1 MFGGFG
7 DCCGHGWFENFGGF
21 GWAGL
26 LLNVLLLLGLFLLM
40 IWIVRKIMTNI
51 MSDSDSHPYRD
62 RQSKP
67 KEILAVRYARG
78 EIDRD
83 EFKNMLADLE

>member
-7 DCCGHGWFENFGGF
+7 DCCGHGWFGNLGGF

-26 LLNVLLLLGLFLLM
+26 LLNVLLLFGLFLLVV
-40 IWIVRKIMTNI
+40 WIVRKVMTNTL
-51 MSDSDSHPYRD
+51 SDPNSHPHSD
-62 RQSKP
+62 RQSEP

-83 EFKNMLADLE
+83 EYKNMLADLK